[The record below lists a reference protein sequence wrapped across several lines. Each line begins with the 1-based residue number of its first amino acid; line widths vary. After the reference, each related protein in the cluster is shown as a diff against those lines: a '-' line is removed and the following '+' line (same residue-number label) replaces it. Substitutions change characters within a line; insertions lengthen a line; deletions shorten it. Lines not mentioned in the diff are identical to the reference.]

1 MVDVIDSRC
10 LFMIFDKYIN
20 DLIIEDIESEY
31 PNKIEYY
38 IDNGRLIIDVFRKQ
52 CNYDIIDKL
61 LSFIQRTPYVDTY
74 YIRGKS
80 DYIEI
85 ELYPVCF

>member
-1 MVDVIDSRC
+1 MTDVVDSRC

-20 DLIIEDIESEY
+20 NLIIEDVDSEY

-52 CNYDIIDKL
+52 CNYNIIDKL
-61 LSFIQRTPYVDTY
+61 LSFIQRTSYVDTY
-74 YIRGKS
+74 YIRGNF

-85 ELYPVCF
+85 ELYPPHF